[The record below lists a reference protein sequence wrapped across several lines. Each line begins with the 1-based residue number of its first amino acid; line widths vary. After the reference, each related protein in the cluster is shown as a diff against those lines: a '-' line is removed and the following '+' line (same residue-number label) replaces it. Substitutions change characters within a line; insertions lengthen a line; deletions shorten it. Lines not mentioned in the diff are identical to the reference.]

1 MARWQASV
9 LAAIYVDFTSGLREI
24 TLVGPAIGQNGGE
37 ESRKRTQDT
46 GQDEPCQGGSWERG
60 RGEGLLPLG
69 LVGVVCAGIS
79 CHHFASQLQINL
91 HNLSAARKMLSSVH
105 RRI

>member
-46 GQDEPCQGGSWERG
+46 GQDEPCQGGSWRG
-60 RGEGLLPLG
+60 RE
-69 LVGVVCAGIS
+69 VGGDCCPSDLCAGIS

-91 HNLSAARKMLSSVH
+91 HNLSAARKMLSSVQ